1 LFKDIQDISIYPS
14 MIFGQR
20 LWASGWSI
28 SWVASRRNR
37 WKSTGNH
44 GAMDPEYIKYINIKL
59 IIIIIIII
67 IIIFI
72 IYIYMI
78 VYVCALYIYTYVCMW
93 ICVYIGKNPVNVQN
107 YFIPKV
113 QQLGFTLDIP
123 IVGFINITGG
133 HNIVWAVNS
142 DMLTWKVRPFGDS
155 YPIHLPSFCVDIIL
169 VAIYMFASC

>member
-1 LFKDIQDISIYPS
+1 MFKDIQDISIYPS

-72 IYIYMI
+72 IYIYIWLYM
-78 VYVCALYIYTYVCMW
+78 YVHYIYIHICMYVDMCIYREKSCKCSKLFHSKGTTTRVYARYTYSGVYKHNW
-93 ICVYIGKNPVNVQN
+93 GAQHCVSCEQWY
-107 YFIPKV
+107 
-113 QQLGFTLDIP
+113 
-123 IVGFINITGG
+123 
-133 HNIVWAVNS
+133 A
-142 DMLTWKVRPFGDS
+142 
-155 YPIHLPSFCVDIIL
+155 HLKSS
-169 VAIYMFASC
+169 AIWG